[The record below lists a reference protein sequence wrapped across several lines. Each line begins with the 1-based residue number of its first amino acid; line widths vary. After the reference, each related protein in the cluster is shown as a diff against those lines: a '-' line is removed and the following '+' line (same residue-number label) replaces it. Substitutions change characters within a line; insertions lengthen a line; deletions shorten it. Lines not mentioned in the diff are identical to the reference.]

1 MNKILLEPSDVIGL
15 SCGGDYPSSVAR
27 KTYAVVGAGARVS
40 MFLDPIVG
48 QFRESCELVGLCDS
62 SEVRRAYHQ
71 QRLVREYGAD
81 EVPLYADFDQMLR
94 ETKPQVVVVCTPDHL
109 HHEFIVKA
117 LESGAEVVSEKPLT
131 IDASRCQEIFDAV
144 DRTGGRVR
152 TTFNMRWTPGIAKV
166 RELIAAGEIGN
177 VKHVDFEYYLNTAHG
192 ADYFRRW
199 HSQKELSGG
208 LLLHKST
215 HHFDIINWWVDG
227 IPAEVFA
234 MGDLVFYGKANAV
247 ERGDGHL
254 TTYERYTGESA
265 AMSDPFRLALDETD
279 TLKALYLD
287 AEEESGYIRD
297 RNVFREGI
305 NIEDS
310 MSLII
315 RYRAGTTVSYSLNA
329 YSPDEGFRASICGDA
344 GRIDYVE
351 KHASHIM
358 GGNKEMFV
366 DEGDSCMTL
375 TLHKHFEQPVVM
387 EVPVLPGDH
396 GGGDVLIQEQIFS
409 PTPTPDLLSRNAG
422 HEQGAASL
430 LIGAAANISMKSKQL
445 VQISDL
451 ASLKPAAKHLHEL
464 T

>member
-1 MNKILLEPSDVIGL
+1 MNKTLLEPAETTGS
-15 SCGGDYPSSVAR
+15 SCDEVLPPAPR
-27 KTYAVVGAGARVS
+27 KKTYAVVGAGARVS
-40 MFLDPIVG
+40 MFIDPIVG
-48 QFRESCELVGLCDS
+48 GFRDSCELVGLCDS
-62 SEVRRAYHQ
+62 SEVRRVYHQ
-71 QRLVREYGAD
+71 KRLVQEYGAD
-81 EVPLYADFDQMLR
+81 EVPLYSDFDQMLR
-94 ETKPQVVVVCTPDHL
+94 ETKPDVVAVCTPDHL
-109 HHEFIVKA
+109 HDKFIVKA
-117 LESGAEVVSEKPLT
+117 LEAGAEVISEKPLT
-131 IDASRCQEIFDAV
+131 IDAGRCQAIFDAV
-144 DRTGGRVR
+144 ERTGGQVR

-166 RELIAAGEIGN
+166 RELIAAGEIGG

-199 HSQKELSGG
+199 HSEKELSGG
-208 LLLHKST
+208 LLIHKST
-215 HHFDIINWWVDG
+215 HHFDIINWWIDG

-247 ERGDGHL
+247 ARGEEHL

-265 AMSDPFRLALDETD
+265 AKSDPFRLSLDETD
-279 TLKALYLD
+279 SLKALYLD

-297 RNVFREGI
+297 RNVFRDGI

-315 RYRAGTTVSYSLNA
+315 RYRTGATVSYSLNA

-375 TLHKHFEQPVVM
+375 TLRKHFEQPVVM
-387 EVPVLPGDH
+387 EIPVLPGDH
-396 GGGDVLIQEQIFS
+396 GGGDTLIQEQMFS
-409 PTPTPDLLSRNAG
+409 AKPPEDILGRNAG

-430 LIGAAANISMKSKQL
+430 LIGAAANLSMKSKQL
-445 VQISDL
+445 VQINDL
-451 ASLKPAAKHLHEL
+451 VRLRPTARYLHEL
-464 T
+464 I